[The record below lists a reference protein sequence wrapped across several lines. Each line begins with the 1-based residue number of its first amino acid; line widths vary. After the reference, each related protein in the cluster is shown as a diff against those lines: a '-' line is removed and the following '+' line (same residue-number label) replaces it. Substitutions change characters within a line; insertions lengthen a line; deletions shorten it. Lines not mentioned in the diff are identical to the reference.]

1 MKFVRSVCLLLLLLS
16 PSMPGVSTLN
26 AASAENPTSLT
37 ANSPVI
43 DSNMSEKEAFDG
55 LDPKCPEDIFKKQK
69 VVNLSYYSYDKKIH
83 QGQLVID
90 GELENDIKRVFEVA
104 LKERFPIYSVIPISD
119 KRFFKDGRWSD
130 DLSMDANNTSAFN
143 YRLKTGGSGLSKHAY
158 GRAIDINPFQN
169 PYIKGTTVLPQGSRY
184 DPDAEGTLRA
194 DHPVVRTFLELG
206 WEWGGNWT
214 TLKDYQHFE
223 K

>member
-1 MKFVRSVCLLLLLLS
+1 MKFIRSVCLLFLLFS
-16 PSMPGVSTLN
+16 TSMPSMLN
-26 AASAENPTSLT
+26 GASSENLSHLISKDTI
-37 ANSPVI
+37 I
-43 DSNMSEKEAFDG
+43 DSKMSEKEAFDG

-69 VVNLSYYSYDKKIH
+69 VVNLTYYSYDKKIH

-90 GELENDIKRVFEVA
+90 GELENDIKAVFEVA
-104 LKERFPIYSVIPISD
+104 LKEHFPIYSVIPISD
-119 KRFFKDGRWSD
+119 KRFFKDGCWSD

-143 YRLKTGGSGLSKHAY
+143 FRLKTGGSGLSRHAY

-169 PYIKGTTVLPQGSRY
+169 PYIKKTTVLPQGSKY
-184 DPDAEGTLRA
+184 DPDAEGTLTA
-194 DHPVVRTFLELG
+194 DHPVVRAFIELG